1 MIQKI
6 IQNIKEEIQSF
17 YLSHRE
23 KSILVTL
30 IVLIFILLTCIVLSL
45 KPSEKEVLLTI
56 EFPKEE
62 ISEIQEQPQENQAVN
77 ATTNA
82 FNQADNN
89 LKHSIEPLKTLD
101 ELLQEQNSQDATNS
115 QKNAS
120 DEDEINSDDTK
131 KETKTEKEIAQ
142 KDYNATKKPEEF
154 ANKNS
159 FIKYELI
166 GRKAV
171 RDLPNPIY
179 TCESS
184 GKIVINISV
193 NHLGEVIETSFNESA
208 SNSKDNCL
216 IDNALYYAKQ
226 ARFSISDKKKQLGS
240 ITYFF
245 QSK

>member
-45 KPSEKEVLLTI
+45 KPSEKEVLLAI

-62 ISEIQEQPQENQAVN
+62 ISEIQEQPQENQDVN

-115 QKNAS
+115 QKNGS
-120 DEDEINSDDTK
+120 EGEVDNDDTK
-131 KETKTEKEIAQ
+131 KETKTEKEVTQ
-142 KDYNATKKPEEF
+142 KENNLTQKPNEF
-154 ANKNS
+154 VNKNS